1 MSWPRYKTC
10 PRCGANAPANKFK
23 RVVLPAPLGPM
34 MACRQPVLKRT
45 STPRTACTAPHP
57 LVRPDVVKIALIA
70 ASVGGYAPSATTAA
84 QAPINRPG
92 PLTPPPPK
100 KCPTTIANTKDSRR
114 RDNHAH
120 PQKQQPPP
128 APDLDF
134 LSRPNAPAS
143 APQRN
148 AEGVDYPS
156 RLVSYFVPAEHRP
169 PRPTQHPKHKSGVDT
184 AAVESPRLVPG

>member
-128 APDLDF
+128 TPHIGCLSQIGRASCRESA
-134 LSRPNAPAS
+134 SRP
-143 APQRN
+143 
-148 AEGVDYPS
+148 GVE
-156 RLVSYFVPAEHRP
+156 R
-169 PRPTQHPKHKSGVDT
+169 
-184 AAVESPRLVPG
+184 